1 MVNDPNYAVLTHDEM
16 RLDTSA
22 VLLSDENLCC
32 KGIIPSIYSEKT
44 GNILQT
50 ALLSDC
56 IYLYGYLLSC
66 PIASKSDIS
75 YIFFWLV
82 GSFRWHIKKLRTLLN
97 HVRVHMYIVY
107 TLLSAY

>member
-66 PIASKSDIS
+66 PNASKSDIS
-75 YIFFWLV
+75 YIFLVSWLFQMTYQEIEN
-82 GSFRWHIKKLRTLLN
+82 SIEPCKSTY
-97 HVRVHMYIVY
+97 MYIVY
-107 TLLSAY
+107 TLLSTY